1 MNEFLK
7 KINNLSPEK
16 QAELLA
22 KLKKS
27 KNNVVKDKIDFTKNF
42 QYSNN
47 SDKPFDFSLLQT
59 EVSDPGPNHVQIR
72 AKASSLNFR
81 DVMIAFKKYPI
92 FPGIPTNMGSDY
104 AGIIE
109 KVALSTNSYLVDL
122 SHLPLLEPENYAKN
136 EKNYN
141 GNKTVWKVDGIGIHP
156 GDLGMENISNQ
167 IFLTINAA
175 FSDISN

>member
-1 MNEFLK
+1 MNAFLK
-7 KINNLSPEK
+7 NIKNLSPEK

-81 DVMIAFKKYPI
+81 DVMIAFKKY
-92 FPGIPTNMGSDY
+92 
-104 AGIIE
+104 
-109 KVALSTNSYLVDL
+109 
-122 SHLPLLEPENYAKN
+122 
-136 EKNYN
+136 
-141 GNKTVWKVDGIGIHP
+141 
-156 GDLGMENISNQ
+156 
-167 IFLTINAA
+167 
-175 FSDISN
+175 